1 MNSLEILQA
10 KINLKTTILKF
21 TNSIEELQEKHS
33 ERTDLIDSM
42 LDSLD
47 DVAKFQSV
55 FLELENEYHLE
66 CKTNFRLQLE
76 ISQLKHE
83 QEKLQKDLKD
93 CKKML

>member
-10 KINLKTTILKF
+10 KINLKTTLLKLKI
-21 TNSIEELQEKHS
+21 SVEEIEQKHP
-33 ERTDLIDSM
+33 ERNDLIDGM
-42 LDSLD
+42 RESLS
-47 DVAKFQSV
+47 DVEQFQSV
-55 FLELENEYHLE
+55 FNELEDNYHLE
-66 CKTNFRLQLE
+66 CKTTFRLQLE